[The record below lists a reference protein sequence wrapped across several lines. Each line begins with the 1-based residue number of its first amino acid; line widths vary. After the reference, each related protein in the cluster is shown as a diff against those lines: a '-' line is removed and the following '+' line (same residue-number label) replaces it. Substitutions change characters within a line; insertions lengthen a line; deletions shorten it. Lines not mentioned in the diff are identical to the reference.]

1 MEGDDPALRTFSA
14 MGVQGGMK
22 NRTYYCLSAAG
33 LTAADI
39 VPLDPGWW
47 EMLNK
52 VERWADRG
60 YHEKER
66 KRWLA
71 VAARL
76 EKDLGV
82 ELTDRDTGRPKGGRR
97 SRRRNVTG

>member
-1 MEGDDPALRTFSA
+1 
-14 MGVQGGMK
+14 
-22 NRTYYCLSAAG
+22 
-33 LTAADI
+33 
-39 VPLDPGWW
+39 
-47 EMLNK
+47 MLNK
-52 VERWADRG
+52 VECWADRG

-82 ELTDRDTGRPKGGRR
+82 ELTDRDTGRTKGGRR